1 MPEDQHALHLKL
13 VESLIQDN
21 RTLASETRR
30 RYAPIK
36 ELAEKQIVWLR
47 ATMNSNEDLR
57 QSLLAHN
64 IHVVEP
70 FLNGCSTKQQ
80 KIIITCLAAVQKL
93 INRDCLSEDGATALV
108 ETLWILMESN
118 IEELRV
124 LQTAIL
130 LLTTSWTVR
139 GKLLARA
146 LTLCLRLHNS
156 KTPATVNTAAAA
168 IRQCACAVFDRV
180 LKEEAS
186 LSDEVNK
193 AIGPHNLRPDE
204 VVCISLDELRP
215 ASKDAYRLFQDIC
228 ALLNDEPAQWLTGML
243 DLNRSLGL
251 ELIESIITQ
260 FSRLFRQ
267 NVAFAYL
274 LKTNL
279 CPLVIKLFSPSL
291 KLRPTPSASSP
302 TGLAEVASAALAAA
316 AAAVAHAS
324 AAVYSSSTNA
334 TSGEK
339 ITFPLLVRLKRLIT
353 VTVEQYFHL
362 LNTECEIY
370 LSLLIRFLDVEKT
383 AWQRAL
389 ALEVLHK
396 FSAQPELICHVCM
409 SYDMRQH
416 STKIFREL
424 INTLS
429 QYVQTVLNNPLLGD
443 ELAKESGQPNTVVS
457 PHAPN
462 QSLLYYKGSFFPILQ
477 PTSFLVDLLDRSE
490 APTLQDGYCLSLA
503 VSCLLRIV
511 QSLNT
516 IVTCP
521 VGEDPMEPTTDYVI
535 SGADV
540 REQFVSLSWTGLLSA
555 FALLLESSAD
565 EKITASLLESLQ
577 LMVGLCGKLKLE
589 TARDSFIMTL
599 CKSALP
605 APYARSL
612 AVGSTNRGT
621 TGAAALQP
629 VAIPHEDAFER
640 SPVAV
645 VVTQGV
651 GNSVNINTKPT
662 TTGPA
667 TMPQST
673 NTSSTISSVSTTESH
688 GTSPT
693 GSLILTVKHLQAA
706 RAVLGMAQ
714 VYGNFLGCSWNI
726 VLSTL
731 QNLVWMLGLKVEP
744 VAQLYFKPLPTCS
757 TAATKP
763 PDGPLVSTPGNQA
776 QSGTPLLTSSATNDI
791 SVLSSML
798 SALFARSN
806 ELDAT
811 ALNDLILGLCQL
823 SSEAMELASVNKN
836 PSHFPVFKL
845 TEVGLV
851 NISRLNLWWDSVCC
865 QLLSMC
871 KLSHTELRQLAA
883 DALVTLI
890 KQAISFQQTP
900 GFWKNDNLTTVVLD
914 PLSALSDVPY
924 DDVRGKQLECVQH
937 MLHCCGEQIGTCW
950 LRLIE
955 IIGVIRD
962 SFKVD
967 LIQTAFQCFKLIV
980 TDYLSS
986 LLPNCYPACVETAAR
1001 FGHQKQDLNIA
1012 LTAIGSILHL
1022 ADYLLQL
1029 DGLPETKIGQVGL
1042 SLHDLW
1048 IDIFCK
1054 LADLCLDRRP
1064 AIRKSACQTLFNTVE
1079 CHSARRFDEATWS
1092 ALFWKVLFP
1101 LLTNVRELCASAPVE
1116 RVDGRPNSLLIH
1128 HTRDTA
1134 AKQWAE
1140 TVVLTLSGVAQLF
1153 VSKQEQLLG
1162 LSEYPKFWLAFLKQ
1176 INLHALTNSAEIS
1189 VTALK
1194 ALQILLEIR
1203 ASQTVHGV
1211 SLWPPVWEA
1220 WLRIGLSS
1228 VDLRGVDVLRRADD
1242 VAKPEPTDESNET
1255 NGNGDEASSLSQPVF
1270 LPTAVFMTLLFDLF
1284 IPLFTRTRS
1293 SFTGVDFGRLEKIIR
1308 LGVLTPLH
1316 VTYLYPQVASC
1327 SAPLPVTDD
1336 GTLSPLQEVVIRCV
1350 EFLLENIHSSG
1361 SDLSCH
1367 LVPMLQ
1373 LALAL
1378 ATYAVYIPK
1387 PEQSGPGRMEIVPL
1401 NYITFSEKCLQLT
1414 IDVYMAGSDWD
1425 EQSRVEVLEA
1435 IVKTLHKPLALKYGC
1450 PSQST
1455 WLLASRCFFQV
1466 IPTSVPLLTPRTKQ
1480 TTSFLRRRSDGA
1492 NGIRE
1497 GLCAEIGQT
1506 LYDFLFYQ
1514 QQPPSSLSI
1523 NEFQQHEELDC
1534 KFVNLISDLFLSS
1547 SSQLPDIFISRLVN
1561 LLSLGSVQATVNSAA
1576 TALDGSDSWSS
1587 DAGDSLFALDHNGLS
1602 TPEPDV
1608 PQSSRLQTK
1617 MGNSSEKSEKRRPRC
1632 SVGMAVR
1639 QTEIGFFGPGD
1650 PLTDSALNLDLNL
1663 DRLRQYAFRE
1673 EFARLC
1679 FSKLLAHAF
1688 SGPQSTRGEEK
1699 SMQTSSTSQTV
1710 VQTNSDLSI
1719 TVSRA
1724 AVRSILQRCRIT
1736 LIQFF
1741 QAAQLTGKC
1750 PLPRARLVEIAYVF
1764 KALTTMLTSL
1774 QSVSSQR
1781 DVDPSTWHHVVD
1793 LYPHIVDCV
1802 LVTGGSQMTVA
1813 LHRLLRLYG
1822 DLLRPVGLA
1831 APGKQTANGV

>member
-36 ELAEKQIVWLR
+36 E
-47 ATMNSNEDLR
+47 
-57 QSLLAHN
+57 
-64 IHVVEP
+64 
-70 FLNGCSTKQQ
+70 
-80 KIIITCLAAVQKL
+80 
-93 INRDCLSEDGATALV
+93 DGATALI

-130 LLTTSWTVR
+130 LLTTSGTVR

-193 AIGPHNLRPDE
+193 SVGLHNLRPDE
-204 VVCISLDELRP
+204 VVCISVDELRP

-228 ALLNDEPAQWLTGML
+228 ALLNDEPAQWLTGTL

-324 AAVYSSSTNA
+324 AAVYSSSTSA

-339 ITFPLLVRLKRLIT
+339 ATFPLLVRLKRLIT

-396 FSAQPELICHVCM
+396 FSAQPELIRHVCM

-424 INTLS
+424 VNTLS

-443 ELAKESGQPNTVVS
+443 ELAKESGQPNALVS

-462 QSLLYYKGSFFPILQ
+462 QSLLYYKGSFFLILQ

-511 QSLNT
+511 QTLNS

-521 VGEDPMEPTTDYVI
+521 VGEDPMEPTTGHVI
-535 SGADV
+535 GGADV

-577 LMVGLCGKLKLE
+577 LMVGLCGMLKLE
-589 TARDSFIMTL
+589 AARDAFIMTL

-612 AVGSTNRGT
+612 VVGSTNRGT
-621 TGAAALQP
+621 TGAAALQT

-667 TMPQST
+667 SVPQST
-673 NTSSTISSVSTTESH
+673 TTSSAISSVSTTESH

-706 RAVLGMAQ
+706 RAVLEMAQ

-726 VLSTL
+726 VLSTF
-731 QNLVWMLGLKVEP
+731 QNLVWMLSLKVEP
-744 VAQLYFKPLPTCS
+744 VAQLYFKPLPTSS
-757 TAATKP
+757 TAVAKP
-763 PDGPLVSTPGNQA
+763 PDGPLASAPGNQA
-776 QSGTPLLTSSATNDI
+776 QSGTPLLSSSATNDLA
-791 SVLSSML
+791 VLSSML
-798 SALFARSN
+798 SALFTRSN

-836 PSHFPVFKL
+836 PSQFPVFKL

-851 NISRLNLWWDSVCC
+851 NIDRLNLWWDSVCC

-900 GFWKNDNLTTVVLD
+900 GFWKNDSLTTVVLD

-1029 DGLPETKIGQVGL
+1029 DGLPETKIGQGGL

-1153 VSKQEQLLG
+1153 VSKQEQLLA
-1162 LSEYPKFWLAFLKQ
+1162 EYPKFWLAFLEQ
-1176 INLHALTNSAEIS
+1176 INLHAFTNSAEIS

-1228 VDLRGVDVLRRADD
+1228 VDLRGVDVSRRAAD
-1242 VAKPEPTDESNET
+1242 VAEPEPTDESNET
-1255 NGNGDEASSLSQPVF
+1255 NGNGDEASS
-1270 LPTAVFMTLLFDLF
+1270 PTFVTLLFDLF

-1293 SFTGVDFGRLEKIIR
+1293 SFPAVDFGRLEKIIR

-1316 VTYLYPQVASC
+1316 VAYLYPQMASC

-1373 LALAL
+1373 LVLAL

-1414 IDVYMAGSDWD
+1414 VDVYLAGSDWD

-1466 IPTSVPLLTPRTKQ
+1466 IPTSVPLLIPRTKQ
-1480 TTSFLRRRSDGA
+1480 PTSFLKRRSDGT

-1497 GLCAEIGQT
+1497 GLCTEIGQT

-1534 KFVNLISDLFLSS
+1534 KFINLISDLFLSS
-1547 SSQLPDIFISRLVN
+1547 SSQLPDVFISRLVN
-1561 LLSLGSVQATVNSAA
+1561 LLSLGSVQATVNSAV

-1587 DAGDSLFALDHNGLS
+1587 DAGDSLFALDCNGLS

-1608 PQSSRLQTK
+1608 PQSSRLQNK
-1617 MGNSSEKSEKRRPRC
+1617 MGNSFEKSEKRRPRC

-1639 QTEIGFFGPGD
+1639 QTEVGIFGPGD

-1688 SGPQSTRGEEK
+1688 SGPQSTRGDEK
-1699 SMQTSSTSQTV
+1699 STQASSASQTV

-1781 DVDPSTWHHVVD
+1781 DVDPSTWNHVMD

-1822 DLLRPVGLA
+1822 DLLRPIGLA
-1831 APGKQTANGV
+1831 APGKHTTNGV